1 MLSNLEYNFDI
12 KRGSGI
18 MYNLNYLSLVQC
30 ITTACVTTIVLNTLY
45 VTLFRSN

>member
-1 MLSNLEYNFDI
+1 MLSNLEYNLDI
-12 KRGSGI
+12 HRYGI